1 MNQNYNDQQHILI
14 LSNGYPSVYQ
24 TLSGSFWKD
33 QAEALSD
40 QNCKVGL
47 IATTPISLKDI
58 KRKGVMNLRSKTKIE
73 NGVYTS
79 VLRFPN
85 IPFLNFLES
94 FFSEFFGFYLFKKYI
109 RKNGLPD
116 VIHVHRYEAGLLA
129 YKIKKSYKIP
139 YVVTEHS
146 SRFLYETMSKKEIS
160 IARKVFLNANVCIAV
175 SKNLA
180 DKLKEICEVSF
191 QYLPN
196 VVDTS
201 FFKKR
206 KELTKNALFSFF
218 SAGALDVNK
227 NHKMLIDAFYLF
239 HQQHPNS
246 LLCIAGEG
254 PLKSSLTS
262 QIEKLG
268 LVESV
273 ELLGKLDRER
283 MVEYNNKCHVF
294 VLPSFKETFGV
305 VLIEAMSTGLPVI
318 ALDSG
323 GPSSIITNTQLG
335 EICEVNSEA
344 LSNAMNK
351 VYINFEMYSSDYIVN
366 YVNENFSKEKVI
378 SKLIKIYGQI
388 INDNDR
394 K

>member
-1 MNQNYNDQQHILI
+1 MNQNYNNQQHILI

-24 TLSGSFWKD
+24 TLSGSFWKN
-33 QAEALSD
+33 QAEALND

-85 IPFLNFLES
+85 IPFINFLES
-94 FFSEFFGFYLFKKYI
+94 FFSVFFGFYLFKKYI

-116 VIHVHRYEAGLLA
+116 IIHVHRYEAGLLA
-129 YKIKKSYKIP
+129 IKIKNRYKIP

-160 IARKVFLNANVCIAV
+160 IARKVFLSAALCLAV
-175 SKNLA
+175 SKALA
-180 DKLKEICEVSF
+180 DKLNKTYGVNF
-191 QYLPN
+191 QYFPN
-196 VVDTS
+196 IVDTS

-206 KELTKNALFSFF
+206 KEFTKNALFSFF

-262 QIEKLG
+262 QIQKLG
-268 LVESV
+268 LVDSI

-283 MVEYNNKCHVF
+283 MVEYNNKSHVF

-305 VLIEAMSTGLPVI
+305 VLIEAMSSGLPVI

-323 GPSSIITNTQLG
+323 GPASIVTDARLG
-335 EICEVNSEA
+335 EICDVNSDA

-351 VYINFEMYSSDYIVN
+351 VYTKFDTYSSDYIIN
-366 YVNENFSKEKVI
+366 YVNENFSRDKVI
-378 SKLIKIYGQI
+378 LKLIKIYDQI

>member
-1 MNQNYNDQQHILI
+1 
-14 LSNGYPSVYQ
+14 V
-24 TLSGSFWKD
+24 
-33 QAEALSD
+33 
-40 QNCKVGL
+40 
-47 IATTPISLKDI
+47 
-58 KRKGVMNLRSKTKIE
+58 
-73 NGVYTS
+73 
-79 VLRFPN
+79 
-85 IPFLNFLES
+85 
-94 FFSEFFGFYLFKKYI
+94 FFGFCLFKKYI
-109 RKNGLPD
+109 LKNGLPD

-129 YKIKKSYKIP
+129 VKIKKSYKIP

-160 IARKVFLNANVCIAV
+160 IARKVFWNANVCIAV

-180 DKLKEICEVSF
+180 DKLKEIYEVSF

-201 FFKKR
+201 FFKK
-206 KELTKNALFSFF
+206 KNELTKNTLFSFF
-218 SAGALDVNK
+218 TAGALDVNK

-239 HQQHPNS
+239 HQKHPNS
-246 LLCIAGEG
+246 LLFIAGEG
-254 PLKSSLTS
+254 PLKSSLTI

-283 MVEYNNKCHVF
+283 MVEYNNKSHVF
-294 VLPSFKETFGV
+294 VLPSLKETFGV

-318 ALDSG
+318 ALNSG
-323 GPSSIITNTQLG
+323 GPSSIITSTQLG

-378 SKLIKIYGQI
+378 SKLIKIYDQI